1 MKKFQKSYKRDL
13 LTQTINSSTL
23 RLEYP
28 TSTMDSKQF
37 AERVHFMETLCVF
50 SEEELNTFI
59 RFADGAL
66 LISNLETKETIS
78 KDVARKLICL
88 DPWIFHLYQQ
98 LELEDE
104 DLHEFKKTITEAKKI
119 KKLLCRFEGM

>member
-1 MKKFQKSYKRDL
+1 
-13 LTQTINSSTL
+13 
-23 RLEYP
+23 
-28 TSTMDSKQF
+28 MDSKQF
-37 AERVHFMETLCVF
+37 AEIVHFMETLCVF

-98 LELEDE
+98 LELEEE

>member
-37 AERVHFMETLCVF
+37 AERVHFMETQISPNPLSFGPIASF
-50 SEEELNTFI
+50 SRLPPGSLHPLPFPIPNLAQLGGGPPPAFPQFGMPFPGMRRKYLHIKSSTSCSL
-59 RFADGAL
+59 AD
-66 LISNLETKETIS
+66 N
-78 KDVARKLICL
+78 
-88 DPWIFHLYQQ
+88 
-98 LELEDE
+98 
-104 DLHEFKKTITEAKKI
+104 
-119 KKLLCRFEGM
+119 